1 MQRNSRNMLVFVLLG
16 FYFDMV
22 RAALNPC
29 TDPSKFVGENKLGG
43 MKCTDLSNMMSTF
56 TPSDATCRETIALG
70 SSSAPR
76 YKFLNLALPCCPGT
90 TVVCSQFELN
100 ICTDSSK
107 LSRTTTVKNT
117 MCADHMFLL
126 DGFTPSA
133 ATCGQTVTFQEVNM
147 TRTSMLSILNAC
159 CGDGSHKCVSHMVN
173 PCQDPSN
180 FQATSGCIAKAG
192 DIAAFSASA
201 STCSEIIVRATG
213 ESQLRKFAVHDLK
226 QDCCGGKEVSCAVSS
241 SEAALRITK
250 WAKAGDSTCFAKSSK
265 SLSATAVGACSGLA
279 ITSFFEQEMHGFF
292 AVSGAEGA
300 YLTDKSLTSEV
311 PVTNFALDTNF
322 NNQCCAPAMCG
333 SACKGKATTQAG
345 NYALVQTGMKYGQP
359 DAGKMGGWAG
369 IGYYAI
375 KSGSIQTNLND
386 FLTDRGDDGFR
397 MSRFACLKYDAAAS
411 AAAGNDGVYKMYTD
425 LLASPS
431 ATTGAM
437 PAVCG
442 AATTYTAG
450 QIKFSIYLEFGGE
463 GFGAAFASATYLAFR
478 TVITTTDVSSVFF
491 NNNLSLTLDSLGSQD
506 VTSVTFATSGA
517 AHQMTVAFEKKYIS
531 GRIIDVT
538 GNPTPTKPLA
548 EADVKIKAAR
558 NASDSFFVD
567 YLFEVTESMR
577 AINAALHSG
586 ANNGGQYIVYDPSV
600 SVGATTGVSTTATGA
615 TVASTTVAVDQP
627 VSGAQLRKMSCLLS
641 FLSSLF
647 LLSYRP

>member
-1 MQRNSRNMLVFVLLG
+1 
-16 FYFDMV
+16 
-22 RAALNPC
+22 
-29 TDPSKFVGENKLGG
+29 
-43 MKCTDLSNMMSTF
+43 
-56 TPSDATCRETIALG
+56 
-70 SSSAPR
+70 
-76 YKFLNLALPCCPGT
+76 
-90 TVVCSQFELN
+90 
-100 ICTDSSK
+100 
-107 LSRTTTVKNT
+107 
-117 MCADHMFLL
+117 
-126 DGFTPSA
+126 
-133 ATCGQTVTFQEVNM
+133 
-147 TRTSMLSILNAC
+147 
-159 CGDGSHKCVSHMVN
+159 
-173 PCQDPSN
+173 
-180 FQATSGCIAKAG
+180 
-192 DIAAFSASA
+192 
-201 STCSEIIVRATG
+201 
-213 ESQLRKFAVHDLK
+213 
-226 QDCCGGKEVSCAVSS
+226 
-241 SEAALRITK
+241 
-250 WAKAGDSTCFAKSSK
+250 
-265 SLSATAVGACSGLA
+265 
-279 ITSFFEQEMHGFF
+279 
-292 AVSGAEGA
+292 
-300 YLTDKSLTSEV
+300 
-311 PVTNFALDTNF
+311 
-322 NNQCCAPAMCG
+322 
-333 SACKGKATTQAG
+333 
-345 NYALVQTGMKYGQP
+345 MKYGQP